1 MVARGDLVKS
11 FTKVKILLYGP
22 ADLQVGDS
30 QGCAHESEIV
40 PPWRIW
46 DMGGDPRTPGVIL
59 RIVVHYLA
67 VDAEA

>member
-11 FTKVKILLYGP
+11 FTKVKILRYGP

-40 PPWRIW
+40 PPWRIGIW
-46 DMGGDPRTPGVIL
+46 VGTQEPRGL
-59 RIVVHYLA
+59 LWIVVQ
-67 VDAEA
+67 